1 MDRVRGVTA
10 AEAGWLVRLIYRELK
25 KRIGLVPKSKTLTAH
40 HTPTLLASSWMDAV
54 NAEARTVPAAWK
66 ELAQL
71 KVALM
76 AGCPF

>member
-1 MDRVRGVTA
+1 MERVRGVGP
-10 AEAGWLVRLIYRELK
+10 AEAGWIAKLIYRELK

-40 HTPTLLASSWMDAV
+40 HTQTLVASTWMDAV
-54 NAEARTVPAAWK
+54 NASARTVPMVLK

-71 KVALM
+71 KVAMM